1 MQIPKCKYLRAS
13 GERVLE
19 NIFRLGS
26 TCSVSSR
33 GMWASDWLH
42 CSFLYVNV
50 CEATGCIAGHIAS
63 HVASCI
69 TGLLA
74 SLLAGH
80 HLLGTCHV
88 AGLLYLGFWLNGVVE
103 TLEAL
108 EVVLVWVWV
117 CSWCEILLLWVPP
130 VLVLSGLSW
139 SVWSTDGSGNSSSSF
154 SETCNSKSIQD

>member
-26 TCSVSSR
+26 TCSASSK
-33 GMWASDWLH
+33 GIWASDWSH
-42 CSFLYVNV
+42 CSFLYMYV
-50 CEATGCIAGHIAS
+50 CKATDHVAGHVAGHVVGHIVGHIAS
-63 HVASCI
+63 HIAGDVAGHVAGHI
-69 TGLLA
+69 TGLLYM
-74 SLLAGH
+74 G
-80 HLLGTCHV
+80 C
-88 AGLLYLGFWLNGVVE
+88 WLNKAVE

-108 EVVLVWVWV
+108 EAVLVWV

-130 VLVLSGLSW
+130 VLVPSGLSW
-139 SVWSTDGSGNSSSSF
+139 SVWSTGGSGNSSSSF